1 MKSDLSRIFRSGF
14 LNFTRNSLLSFA
26 SIFMMVITLA
36 MISGSLFFHAL
47 SGYMIQQVKNRV
59 DINVY
64 FYPSASESQILNLKG
79 TLEKLP
85 EVAKIDYV
93 SRDQALQSFREKHQN
108 DALTLAALAELGT
121 NPLGASLNIRAKDP
135 TQYEQI
141 ANYLSSDTTLDS
153 SQASI
158 IEKVNYYQ
166 NAEIIDRMTAVTHSI
181 DTAVR
186 IIMGIFIVLSII
198 VIYNTIRLAIYA
210 SREEIHVMRLVG
222 AQKRYVHGPF
232 MVEGLLT
239 GVFGAIITA
248 ILWYPITLIITKKMT
263 TFFQGF
269 SFLKYYGEN
278 FIQIFI
284 IMLAVGIIIGTISAA
299 LCVNKFI
306 NQGQE

>member
-93 SRDQALQSFREKHQN
+93 SRDQALDSFREKHQN

-166 NAEIIDRMTAVTHSI
+166 NAEIIDRMTAVTRSI
-181 DTAVR
+181 DTAAR

-269 SFLKYYGEN
+269 SFLKYYGDN

-284 IMLAVGIIIGTISAA
+284 IMLVAGIIIGTISAA

-306 NQGQE
+306 NANQE

>member
-1 MKSDLSRIFRSGF
+1 MKSDLTRIFRSGF

-26 SIFMMVITLA
+26 SVFMMVITL
-36 MISGSLFFHAL
+36 MIISGSIFFHAL
-47 SGYMIQQVKNRV
+47 TGFSIQQIKNRV

-64 FYPSASESQILNLKG
+64 FYPSASESQILSLQE
-79 TLEKLP
+79 TLQKLP

-93 SRDQALQSFREKHQN
+93 SRDQALENFREKHVN

-121 NPLGASLNIRAKDP
+121 NPLGASLNIRAKDS
-135 TQYEQI
+135 TQYGQI
-141 ANYLSSDTTLDS
+141 AEYLSSDTSLDNN
-153 SQASI
+153 QASI

-166 NAEIIDRMTAVTHSI
+166 NQEIIDRMTAVTRSI
-181 DTAVR
+181 DTMAR
-186 IIMGIFIVLSII
+186 IVMLIFVALSII

-248 ILWYPITLIITKKMT
+248 ILWYPVTLLISKKMT
-263 TFFQGF
+263 NFFQGF
-269 SFLKYYGEN
+269 SFLKYYTEN

-284 IMLAVGIIIGTISAA
+284 IMLVAGVIIGMISAA

-306 NQGQE
+306 NAGQE